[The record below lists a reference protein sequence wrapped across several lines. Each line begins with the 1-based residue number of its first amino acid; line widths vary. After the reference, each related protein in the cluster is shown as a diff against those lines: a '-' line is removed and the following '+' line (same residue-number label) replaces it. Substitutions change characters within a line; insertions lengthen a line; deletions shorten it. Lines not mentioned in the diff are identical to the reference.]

1 MNTGKHKRVTHNFG
15 TRYHYNAKLIPSG
28 ETPVRQNTAE
38 NILHFSLT
46 SFFFFFNFSIKSRKR
61 TNKLWKFLPLS

>member
-1 MNTGKHKRVTHNFG
+1 MNIGKHKRVTHNFG
-15 TRYHYNAKLIPSG
+15 TRYLYNAKLIPSS

-46 SFFFFFNFSIKSRKR
+46 SLFFNFSIKSRKR